1 LSTARIS
8 FGQDKVHEE
17 LHRIFGD
24 SGRAA
29 TSRDLREMQYL
40 ELCIKEAMRMFPV
53 APIIARHLTGDVAL
67 CKYRC
72 APRYIV
78 LQAMR
83 MFPVIPAVVSVSA
96 TAPRVSFMQLRPLL
110 DNSCCGFSLCHCPQ
124 GLLPA
129 AETTVG

>member
-1 LSTARIS
+1 VPPFVKSKDFSR
-8 FGQDKVHEE
+8 QDKVHEE

-72 APRYIV
+72 ATSREVTGYIPDEIV
-78 LQAMR
+78 G
-83 MFPVIPAVVSVSA
+83 
-96 TAPRVSFMQLRPLL
+96 SF
-110 DNSCCGFSLCHCPQ
+110 N
-124 GLLPA
+124 
-129 AETTVG
+129 